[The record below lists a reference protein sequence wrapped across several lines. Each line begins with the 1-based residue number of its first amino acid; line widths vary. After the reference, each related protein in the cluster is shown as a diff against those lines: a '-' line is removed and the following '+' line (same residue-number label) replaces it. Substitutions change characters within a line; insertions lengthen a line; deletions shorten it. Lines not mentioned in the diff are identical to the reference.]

1 MDLKLLLFSDES
13 QCEYIDREKHLMEI
27 ITQLKYGK
35 EMERSRAEVE
45 LELAK
50 IKIAYS
56 RAVNFIT
63 NVTGMTDTEIK
74 SIIEK

>member
-1 MDLKLLLFSDES
+1 MDLKLLLISYES

-27 ITQLKYGK
+27 LTQLKYGK
-35 EMERSRAEVE
+35 EMERSRAEVD